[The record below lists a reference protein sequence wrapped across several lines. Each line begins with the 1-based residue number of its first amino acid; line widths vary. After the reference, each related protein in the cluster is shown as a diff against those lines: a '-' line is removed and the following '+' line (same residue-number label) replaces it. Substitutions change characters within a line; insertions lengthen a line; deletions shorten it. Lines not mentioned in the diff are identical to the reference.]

1 MSASD
6 IRRTAVAALAVLLP
20 AFAHAASAA
29 VAVHIVRTDLK
40 PLIRAAADSPVQFAV
55 LIPHAAS
62 ASSAD
67 GWSVVGGQAT
77 WRYAVAVRT
86 AVSLSFH
93 ATQSSLPESATLIVR
108 GAKTTTSYRARDLH
122 RGELW
127 SRIQPGEALEFT
139 LTVAVEERDKV
150 ALSIVS
156 LQAGYRS
163 LGWGVEDHP
172 YYRQLKLQAAAAS
185 GNASCVANYE
195 CVITPGNTPP
205 GAATVALIIG
215 NLYQCSGSLINDV
228 PGDNTPYILTARHC
242 ETG

>member
-67 GWSVVGGQAT
+67 GWSVAGGQAT
-77 WRYAVAVRT
+77 WRYAVQVPT

-93 ATQSSLPESATLIVR
+93 AIKSTLPASATLVVR
-108 GAKTTTSYRARDLH
+108 GTSSTTSYRARDLH

-127 SRIQPGEALEFT
+127 SRIQPGEALEFE
-139 LTVAVEERDKV
+139 LNVAAEDRSKV
-150 ALSIVS
+150 ALNIAS
-156 LQAGYRS
+156 LQAGDANKNNVLSGLSFRDSLS
-163 LGWGVEDHP
+163 LGN
-172 YYRQLKLQAAAAS
+172 S
-185 GNASCVANYE
+185 GTFRA
-195 CVITPGNTPP
+195 GL
-205 GAATVALIIG
+205 G
-215 NLYQCSGSLINDV
+215 
-228 PGDNTPYILTARHC
+228 
-242 ETG
+242 